1 MKAKIVIKVTYS
13 IHKKK
18 RKKKK
23 DTRVYLAYILIVFNY
38 NEHPHTPFIPNEDLK
53 MFFIRVLKDRAFFFF
68 FLLFQEEKMSKRSPN
83 GIFLQRGE
91 RNKVS

>member
-18 RKKKK
+18 K
-23 DTRVYLAYILIVFNY
+23 DTRMYLAYVLIVSNY
-38 NEHPHTPFIPNEDLK
+38 NERPHTFFLNEDLK
-53 MFFIRVLKDRAFFFF
+53 MFFIRVLKD
-68 FLLFQEEKMSKRSPN
+68 LSFQEEKMSKRSPN
-83 GIFLQRGE
+83 SIFLQRGE

>member
-1 MKAKIVIKVTYS
+1 M
-13 IHKKK
+13 
-18 RKKKK
+18 
-23 DTRVYLAYILIVFNY
+23 YLAYVLIVFNY
-38 NEHPHTPFIPNEDLK
+38 NEHPPTTQFILNEDLK

-68 FLLFQEEKMSKRSPN
+68 SFFFQEEKMSKRSLN

>member
-1 MKAKIVIKVTYS
+1 M
-13 IHKKK
+13 
-18 RKKKK
+18 
-23 DTRVYLAYILIVFNY
+23 YLACVLIVFNY
-38 NEHPHTPFIPNEDLK
+38 NEHPPATQFISNENLK

-68 FLLFQEEKMSKRSPN
+68 FFFFQEEKMSKRSPN